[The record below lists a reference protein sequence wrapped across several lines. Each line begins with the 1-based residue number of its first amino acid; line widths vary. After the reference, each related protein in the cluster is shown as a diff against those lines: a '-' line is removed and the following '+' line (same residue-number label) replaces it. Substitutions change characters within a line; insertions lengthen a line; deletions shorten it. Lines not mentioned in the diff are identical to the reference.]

1 MKAAWAMESCPE
13 IRMVRKLH
21 AEGAVSVMR
30 DTSPEMEE
38 IRELL
43 RDSQRG
49 SRDKAIRARYHGTG
63 EDKLA
68 VERRA

>member
-1 MKAAWAMESCPE
+1 MALADVAFADDTWQ
-13 IRMVRKLH
+13 
-21 AEGAVSVMR
+21 VMR

-49 SRDKAIRARYHGTG
+49 SRNNAIRARYHGTQ

-68 VERRA
+68 QKYLDKASSLS